1 MTIRFLASP
10 LAAAHWIVV
19 FGLGGLGAD
28 HAFAAERN
36 FRAEV
41 VFRLANPC
49 PATGETRGA
58 CRGYVIDR
66 VVPHVC
72 GGAEE
77 PANMRWLT
85 VAEAQAKSRWDRIGC
100 RPGRKLVLP
109 GGPSFTEAYAIDAPE
124 PPVDA
129 QALPE

>member
-1 MTIRFLASP
+1 MTIRFRRSLF
-10 LAAAHWIVV
+10 AAAHLVV
-19 FGLGGLGAD
+19 AFGLGGVLAVD
-28 HAFAAERN
+28 AVAAERS

-41 VFRLANPC
+41 LFRLANPC
-49 PATGETRGA
+49 PATGETRGV